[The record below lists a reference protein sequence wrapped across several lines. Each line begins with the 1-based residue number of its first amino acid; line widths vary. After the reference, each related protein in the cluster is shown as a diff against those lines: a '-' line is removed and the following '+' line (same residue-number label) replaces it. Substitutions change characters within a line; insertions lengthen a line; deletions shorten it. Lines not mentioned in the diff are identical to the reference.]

1 MIACPKCSSPKSR
14 VKELKSRPAFNR
26 RYRICDECGAHF
38 TTHEHQVV
46 WQGKIKGWMTV
57 RGPLEAS
64 E

>member
-14 VKELKSRPAFNR
+14 VKELKSRPGFNR
-26 RYRICDECGAHF
+26 RYRICADCGH
-38 TTHEHQVV
+38 TYVTHENIVD
-46 WQGKIKGWMTV
+46 WQGHIKGWGMA